1 MYGCDLAC
9 LGLKRRA
16 KLSDTE
22 CMKEDMH
29 EHMFGVE
36 KGFGQ
41 VRFGLL
47 GMQGWSWSWVPF
59 TGRVGQVK
67 GDQGCTGF
75 VALGLS
81 CMGQETVHGQGEQ
94 ALQCVSQANKRR
106 PTKSFGCVRRR
117 ESCRAGKFLSV
128 VLRFRIL
135 CRILLYGCLCDASCV
150 IQLRVTKINFQ
161 ISVCW

>member
-1 MYGCDLAC
+1 MYDCDLAC

-16 KLSDTE
+16 KLKLSDTE

-29 EHMFGVE
+29 EHLFGVE

-59 TGRVGQVK
+59 TGRVDRVK

-75 VALGLS
+75 IKLGSS
-81 CMGQETVHGQGEQ
+81 CKGQEIMQSQGVHVAVETRHEL
-94 ALQCVSQANKRR
+94 A
-106 PTKSFGCVRRR
+106 
-117 ESCRAGKFLSV
+117 
-128 VLRFRIL
+128 
-135 CRILLYGCLCDASCV
+135 
-150 IQLRVTKINFQ
+150 
-161 ISVCW
+161 